1 MFALIDG
8 ISFYA
13 SCEQVF
19 RPDLRL
25 AGCCVLSNNDGSVVA
40 LNRQAKEAGL
50 KKFEPYFKQKHI
62 IERNHIHVFS
72 SNYELYGDLSS
83 KMMSIIE
90 EYGDR
95 HFVYSI
101 DESFIFKRNIKDWFS
116 YARNIRRRIWKE
128 LRLPVGVGVGS
139 NLTLCKLANHC
150 AKKVDGYRGIAII
163 DSEHSRK
170 SMLEKCK
177 VEDVWGIGR
186 KLSQKFKALGVSSA
200 LELSLYPPKL
210 ARQHFNVNVERTIRE
225 LNGEQCLSW
234 DDNVEKKKQIFS
246 TRSFGQKISCRE
258 ELKQALVNHAVN
270 VSTKARKQN
279 SHIAQLIVFAS
290 SCPFD
295 DRQRPFNAS
304 ATIAFPEPVID
315 PTLIANRINDYI
327 GRIFKQNISY
337 KRCGVGAVDLIDS
350 NNMQLDLLAPD
361 PNNQALTSTLDS
373 INNRFGKDTVKLGS
387 QGINN
392 TWEMKREFLSPA
404 YTTKWS
410 DIPKIEC

>member
-1 MFALIDG
+1 MIDG

-25 AGCCVLSNNDGSVVA
+25 SGCCVLSNNDGAVVA
-40 LNRQAKEAGL
+40 LNRRAKELGV
-50 KKFEPYFKQKHI
+50 KKFEPYFKQKNI
-62 IERNHIHVFS
+62 IEKNNIHVFS
-72 SNYELYGDLSS
+72 SNYELYGDMSAR
-83 KMMSIIE
+83 MMSIIE

-101 DESFIFKRNIKDWFS
+101 DESFIFKSNVTDWFS

-163 DSEHSRK
+163 DDEHSRK
-170 SMLEKCK
+170 TMLEKCS

-186 KLSQKFKALGVSSA
+186 RLSEKFKALGVNTA
-200 LELSLYPPKL
+200 FELSLYPPKL

-246 TRSFGQKISCRE
+246 TRSFGQKITCKE
-258 ELKQALVNHAVN
+258 ELKQALINHGVN
-270 VSTKARKQN
+270 VAQKARKQN
-279 SHIAQLIVFAS
+279 SHIKQLLLFAS

-295 DRQRPFNAS
+295 QQQVHFKAS
-304 ATIAFPEPVID
+304 TTISLPEPLND
-315 PTLIANRINDYI
+315 PTLISKEVSGAIDKIY
-327 GRIFKQNISY
+327 KQNVVY
-337 KRCGVGAVDLIDS
+337 KKCGVGAVELVDS
-350 NNMQLDLLAPD
+350 NNMQLDLLSPD
-361 PNNQALTSTLDS
+361 PNNQILTNTLDS
-373 INNRFGKDTVKLGS
+373 INSRFGKDTVKIGS
-387 QGINN
+387 QGVDK

-404 YTTKWS
+404 YTTRWK
-410 DIPKIEC
+410 DIPKIKC

>member
-25 AGCCVLSNNDGSVVA
+25 SGCCVLSNNDGSVVA
-40 LNRQAKEAGL
+40 LNRRAKELGV
-50 KKFEPYFKQKHI
+50 KKFEPYFKQKHL
-62 IERNHIHVFS
+62 IEKNNIHVFS
-72 SNYELYGDLSS
+72 SNYELYGDLSA

-95 HFVYSI
+95 HFIYSI
-101 DESFIFKRNIKDWFS
+101 DESFIFKRSVTDWTS

-163 DSEHSRK
+163 DDDTSRRT
-170 SMLEKCK
+170 MLEKCG

-186 KLSQKFKALGVSSA
+186 RLSQKFKALGVNTA
-200 LELSLYPPKL
+200 IELSLYPPKL

-234 DDNVEKKKQIFS
+234 EDHVEKKKQIFS
-246 TRSFGQKISCRE
+246 TRSFGQKVTYRE
-258 ELKQALVNHAVN
+258 ELKQALITHAV
-270 VSTKARKQN
+270 SIAKKARNQN
-279 SHIAQLIVFAS
+279 SHIKQLLVFAS
-290 SCPFD
+290 SCPFEQE
-295 DRQRPFNAS
+295 QRHFNAS
-304 ATIAFPEPVID
+304 TTLTLPEPLND
-315 PTLIANRINDYI
+315 PILIANRINVVIDS
-327 GRIFKQNISY
+327 IFKQNVSY
-337 KRCGVGAVDLIDS
+337 KRCGVGAIELIDS
-350 NNMQLDLLAPD
+350 NNMQLDLLSPD
-361 PNNQALTSTLDS
+361 PNNQTLTSTLDS
-373 INNRFGKDTVKLGS
+373 INNRFGKDTVKIGS
-387 QGINN
+387 QGLEKS
-392 TWEMKREFLSPA
+392 WEMKREFLSPA
-404 YTTKWS
+404 YTTRWK
-410 DIPKIEC
+410 DIPKIKC